1 MKTAETKKPSVSREL
16 KKERMELRLT
26 ASRKAIIQQAM
37 ALSGQTAG
45 DLAYEGARHVLEQH
59 ERMVLRGADK
69 DVFLDAILNS
79 RKPKKKLVDALKLHQ
94 EKFG

>member
-45 DLAYEGARHVLEQH
+45 DLAYEGARQVLEQH

-69 DVFLDAILNS
+69 DVFLDAILNP
-79 RKPKKKLVDALKLHQ
+79 RKPRKKLVDALKLHQ